1 MKILEGFL
9 LGLSSGTSC
18 IMACYPI
25 FLPYLFS
32 KIEGFKEN
40 NIKFLFFTAGRFIS
54 YIIVGIILGLAGYF
68 ALKYIPPEF
77 EVYLRR
83 ISFLIAGILLIING
97 INLEFSKSKFCLK
110 TRFFSNKKVSSFL
123 FGFLAGLNLCPPFLA
138 AASRFFGLPKGSLII
153 SMIYGG
159 LYFTMF
165 FSGTTIFLIPLILV
179 GIFKKGKDADRNNS
193 FSFINISQFIARWT
207 MIILGIYFS
216 FFEGILYFLSKL
228 NS

>member
-1 MKILEGFL
+1 MKIVEGFL
-9 LGLSSGTSC
+9 LGLSTGTSC

-32 KIEGFKEN
+32 KLEGLKNN

-68 ALKYIPPEF
+68 ALKYIPAEF

-83 ISFLIAGILLIING
+83 ISWIIAGILLIING

-110 TRFFSNKKVSSFL
+110 TRFISNNKISSFFL
-123 FGFLAGLNLCPPFLA
+123 GFLAGLNLCPPFLA
-138 AASRFFGLPKGSLII
+138 AASRVFGLPKGSPFI
-153 SMIYGG
+153 SMINGG
-159 LYFTMF
+159 LYFMIF
-165 FSGTTIFLIPLILV
+165 FLGTTIFLIPLMLV
-179 GIFKKGKDADRNNS
+179 GLIKKKKDADQHNS
-193 FSFINISQFIARWT
+193 FNFINISQFIARWT

-216 FFEGILYFLSKL
+216 FFEGILYFISRIKI
-228 NS
+228 